1 MHVRHCSG
9 ERQFNFPHRFRD
21 LPADQVHL
29 ADLGDALGSNL
40 QLPAGQNAAEYTAC
54 IGKRNDDDIARIRD
68 LIAEQNPHD
77 PQLHFLDSLVVDHRV
92 APVVKH
98 PHEAVI
104 LPSQNTA
111 LDETGKGAFLDL
123 TAMGGRLVDPVAGVV
138 RLRGLRDAGKRRIE
152 QIILKRCR
160 VDHEE
165 PLRIGVNSALQG
177 QIHQNRAGK
186 RALPRRRPCVNEPPA
201 LVIEQKQHD
210 LFSKPQHTHCLP
222 IQGRKRKLRLATIA
236 YRITATSTTLNEK
249 MPRALEGIVE
259 LTGFLEH
266 STTARLADRLR
277 RRARRDRNDRPRPLG
292 SHHRVRRTG
301 GLAYFATGRQEKGAW
316 VRFGLYGAAMMI
328 CAASIWMEIVRPVL
342 EASSFPGFVDRLTR
356 LSGYELGLIAVP
368 PVGFAISFM
377 LWFEILIDSFKYLQ
391 SGNRRQR
398 AESDLYGRSKL
409 LGRRFLRRLAKRRGI
424 LLGQWGAG
432 RNAKLIGWSLEGSA
446 ITVAPPRVGKGALI
460 ALNLLSPGDRGF
472 QGSTVTIDPRGEL
485 WCIAARRRRELGRRV
500 LLIDP
505 FRVVRGHKKF
515 KETHLPD
522 VESASYNP
530 LDFIR
535 DDESLAVRDINV
547 LLDALLTPPRPDAH
561 NNSRHFYESAR
572 AIVAGYMAWVRFQ
585 ELPELC
591 NLAKVYEMLSMSPKQ
606 RETFADRVRDTDRF
620 AGGLTHIAIERQ
632 AQVGK
637 EEGGRNFTTV
647 ANQLAFLNYPE
658 LRTHTQTSSF
668 DPQILA
674 DGDTDLFVVAPE
686 ETIEHVKG
694 WLRLWVAIPNA
705 VAGIKPLERDLL
717 IVIDEMPRLGYL
729 KPVMDGYTMA
739 AGKGVHFWCFAQS
752 ISALDST
759 WGKEHRKTLLHLAEL
774 VQILG
779 FPRTDAEGAE
789 ELSKAIGTAT
799 FEARTENRSGTIA
812 ENRIVTA
819 NTQWQAGESR
829 ALVRERL
836 ITPDELM
843 TMAPDRQYIIASP
856 KDMPRDALHLH
867 HARYWRRWDS
877 RNLADPN
884 PFVIRKERAAE
895 GYEKRVWPEL
905 PLFKRKEIS

>member
-1 MHVRHCSG
+1 MRFLPICISVLLLAAGAGCSAYLLERLRSSHVS
-9 ERQFNFPHRFRD
+9 
-21 LPADQVHL
+21 L
-29 ADLGDALGSNL
+29 A
-40 QLPAGQNAAEYTAC
+40 
-54 IGKRNDDDIARIRD
+54 
-68 LIAEQNPHD
+68 
-77 PQLHFLDSLVVDHRV
+77 
-92 APVVKH
+92 
-98 PHEAVI
+98 I
-104 LPSQNTA
+104 L
-111 LDETGKGAFLDL
+111 
-123 TAMGGRLVDPVAGVV
+123 GVV
-138 RLRGLRDAGKRRIE
+138 LT
-152 QIILKRCR
+152 
-160 VDHEE
+160 V
-165 PLRIGVNSALQG
+165 AL
-177 QIHQNRAGK
+177 
-186 RALPRRRPCVNEPPA
+186 
-201 LVIEQKQHD
+201 
-210 LFSKPQHTHCLP
+210 
-222 IQGRKRKLRLATIA
+222 
-236 YRITATSTTLNEK
+236 
-249 MPRALEGIVE
+249 
-259 LTGFLEH
+259 
-266 STTARLADRLR
+266 
-277 RRARRDRNDRPRPLG
+277 
-292 SHHRVRRTG
+292 
-301 GLAYFATGRQEKGAW
+301 LAYFAIGRQEKGAW
-316 VRFGLYGAAMMI
+316 VRVGLYGAAMMI

-342 EASSFPGFVDRLTR
+342 AAPSFSFLANWLTR

-368 PVGFAISFM
+368 PVGFAITFM
-377 LWFEILIDSFKYLQ
+377 LWFEIVINSLKYLE
-391 SGNRRQR
+391 SDNRRRR

-460 ALNLLSPGDRGF
+460 ALNLLSPDGRGF

-485 WCIAARRRRELGRRV
+485 WCIAARRRRELGRRA

-505 FRVVRGHKKF
+505 FGVVAQHKKV
-515 KETHLPD
+515 KETHLPH
-522 VESASYNP
+522 VKSVFYNP

-535 DDESLAVRDINV
+535 KESVAVRDINV

-561 NNSRHFYESAR
+561 NSGRHFYESAR

-585 ELPELC
+585 EPSEMR
-591 NLAKVYEMLSMSPKQ
+591 NLATLYAKLSMPPKE
-606 RETFADRVRDTDRF
+606 RDAFARKVTSMEPF
-620 AGGLTHIAIERQ
+620 AGGLTHIAVQRQ
-632 AQVGK
+632 TQVGDD
-637 EEGGRNFTTV
+637 EGGSNFMTI
-647 ANQLAFLNYPE
+647 ANQLAFLNFPE
-658 LRTHTQTSSF
+658 LLAHTQESSF
-668 DPQILA
+668 DPLDLA
-674 DGDTDLFVVAPE
+674 DGKTDLFVVAPE

-774 VQILG
+774 SQILG

-799 FEARTENRSGTIA
+799 YEARTENRSGTIA

-819 NTQWQAGESR
+819 NTQWQAGDSR

-843 TMAPDRQYIIASP
+843 TLGPDRQYVIASP

-867 HARYWRRWDS
+867 HARYWRREDS
-877 RNLADPN
+877 RDLADPN
-884 PFVIRKERAAE
+884 PFVIRKQRAAE
-895 GYEKRVWPEL
+895 GYEQRAWPGFKL
-905 PLFKRKEIS
+905 PFGGKAT

>member
-1 MHVRHCSG
+1 
-9 ERQFNFPHRFRD
+9 
-21 LPADQVHL
+21 
-29 ADLGDALGSNL
+29 
-40 QLPAGQNAAEYTAC
+40 
-54 IGKRNDDDIARIRD
+54 
-68 LIAEQNPHD
+68 
-77 PQLHFLDSLVVDHRV
+77 
-92 APVVKH
+92 
-98 PHEAVI
+98 
-104 LPSQNTA
+104 
-111 LDETGKGAFLDL
+111 
-123 TAMGGRLVDPVAGVV
+123 MGR
-138 RLRGLRDAGKRRIE
+138 
-152 QIILKRCR
+152 
-160 VDHEE
+160 
-165 PLRIGVNSALQG
+165 
-177 QIHQNRAGK
+177 
-186 RALPRRRPCVNEPPA
+186 
-201 LVIEQKQHD
+201 
-210 LFSKPQHTHCLP
+210 
-222 IQGRKRKLRLATIA
+222 
-236 YRITATSTTLNEK
+236 
-249 MPRALEGIVE
+249 
-259 LTGFLEH
+259 
-266 STTARLADRLR
+266 
-277 RRARRDRNDRPRPLG
+277 
-292 SHHRVRRTG
+292 
-301 GLAYFATGRQEKGAW
+301 
-316 VRFGLYGAAMMI
+316 
-328 CAASIWMEIVRPVL
+328 
-342 EASSFPGFVDRLTR
+342 
-356 LSGYELGLIAVP
+356 
-368 PVGFAISFM
+368 
-377 LWFEILIDSFKYLQ
+377 
-391 SGNRRQR
+391 
-398 AESDLYGRSKL
+398 
-409 LGRRFLRRLAKRRGI
+409 
-424 LLGQWGAG
+424 G

-460 ALNLLSPGDRGF
+460 ALNLLSPGYRGF

-505 FRVVRGHKKF
+505 FRVVAEHKKF

-572 AIVAGYMAWVRFQ
+572 AIVAGYMAWVRFE
-585 ELPELC
+585 ELPEVRT
-591 NLAKVYEMLSMSPKQ
+591 LAKVYEMLSMSPKQ
-606 RETFADRVRDTDRF
+606 REIFADKVRDRDRF

-637 EEGGRNFTTV
+637 EEGGSNFTTV
-647 ANQLAFLNYPE
+647 ANQFAFLNYPE
-658 LRTHTQTSSF
+658 LRAHTQTSSF
-668 DPQILA
+668 DPLILA

-729 KPVMDGYTMA
+729 KPVMDGYNHGRRQGRPLLVLRPVDLGPRFHLGQGAPQDPSASRRTGPDPGLPAHRRRGRGGTLQGYRHRHLRGPDREPFRHHRREPHRHGQHAMA
-739 AGKGVHFWCFAQS
+739 GRRF
-752 ISALDST
+752 
-759 WGKEHRKTLLHLAEL
+759 
-774 VQILG
+774 
-779 FPRTDAEGAE
+779 
-789 ELSKAIGTAT
+789 
-799 FEARTENRSGTIA
+799 
-812 ENRIVTA
+812 
-819 NTQWQAGESR
+819 R

-843 TMAPDRQYIIASP
+843 TLGPDRQYVIASP

>member
-1 MHVRHCSG
+1 ML
-9 ERQFNFPHRFRD
+9 
-21 LPADQVHL
+21 LPCWPTL
-29 ADLGDALGSNL
+29 P
-40 QLPAGQNAAEYTAC
+40 PAG
-54 IGKRNDDDIARIRD
+54 K
-68 LIAEQNPHD
+68 
-77 PQLHFLDSLVVDHRV
+77 
-92 APVVKH
+92 
-98 PHEAVI
+98 
-104 LPSQNTA
+104 
-111 LDETGKGAFLDL
+111 
-123 TAMGGRLVDPVAGVV
+123 
-138 RLRGLRDAGKRRIE
+138 
-152 QIILKRCR
+152 
-160 VDHEE
+160 
-165 PLRIGVNSALQG
+165 
-177 QIHQNRAGK
+177 
-186 RALPRRRPCVNEPPA
+186 
-201 LVIEQKQHD
+201 
-210 LFSKPQHTHCLP
+210 
-222 IQGRKRKLRLATIA
+222 
-236 YRITATSTTLNEK
+236 
-249 MPRALEGIVE
+249 
-259 LTGFLEH
+259 
-266 STTARLADRLR
+266 
-277 RRARRDRNDRPRPLG
+277 
-292 SHHRVRRTG
+292 
-301 GLAYFATGRQEKGAW
+301 EKGAW
-316 VRFGLYGAAMMI
+316 VRFGLYGAATMI
-328 CAASIWMEIVRPVL
+328 CAASFWMEIVRPVL
-342 EASSFPGFVDRLTR
+342 AAPSFPGFVDWLTHR
-356 LSGYELGLIAVP
+356 NGYELALIAVP
-368 PVGFAISFM
+368 PPGFAISFM
-377 LWFEILIDSFKYLQ
+377 LWFEVLINSLKYLQ

-460 ALNLLSPGDRGF
+460 ALNLLSPDDRGF

-485 WCIAARRRRELGRRV
+485 WCIAARRRRELGRRA

-505 FRVVRGHKKF
+505 FGVVAQHKKF
-515 KETHLPD
+515 KKTHLPD
-522 VESASYNP
+522 AESVLYNP

-535 DDESLAVRDINV
+535 DDDSLAVRDIYV

-561 NNSRHFYESAR
+561 NAGKHFYESAR

-585 ELPELC
+585 EPAERQ
-591 NLAKVYEMLSMSPKQ
+591 NLSTLYEMLSMPPKE
-606 RETFADRVRDTDRF
+606 RDEFAEGVASMDRF
-620 AGGLTHIAIERQ
+620 AGGLTHIAVERQ
-632 AQVGK
+632 AQVGD
-637 EEGGRNFTTV
+637 EEGGSNFMTI

-658 LRTHTQTSSF
+658 LLAHTQTSSF
-668 DPQILA
+668 DPLILA
-674 DGDTDLFVVAPE
+674 EGDTDLFVVAPE

-819 NTQWQAGESR
+819 NTQWQAGDSR

-843 TMAPDRQYIIASP
+843 TLGPDRQYVIASP

-877 RNLADPN
+877 RDLADPN
-884 PFVIRKERAAE
+884 PFVIRKERAEKANT
-895 GYEKRVWPEL
+895 KRVWPQFKL
-905 PLFKRKEIS
+905 PFGGKAL

>member
-1 MHVRHCSG
+1 MRFLPICISVLLLAAGAGCSAYLL
-9 ERQFNFPHRFRD
+9 E
-21 LPADQVHL
+21 
-29 ADLGDALGSNL
+29 
-40 QLPAGQNAAEYTAC
+40 
-54 IGKRNDDDIARIRD
+54 
-68 LIAEQNPHD
+68 
-77 PQLHFLDSLVVDHRV
+77 
-92 APVVKH
+92 
-98 PHEAVI
+98 
-104 LPSQNTA
+104 
-111 LDETGKGAFLDL
+111 
-123 TAMGGRLVDPVAGVV
+123 
-138 RLRGLRDAGKRRIE
+138 RLRSSHISLA
-152 QIILKRCR
+152 ILGA
-160 VDHEE
+160 V
-165 PLRIGVNSALQG
+165 LT
-177 QIHQNRAGK
+177 
-186 RALPRRRPCVNEPPA
+186 
-201 LVIEQKQHD
+201 LV
-210 LFSKPQHTHCLP
+210 L
-222 IQGRKRKLRLATIA
+222 
-236 YRITATSTTLNEK
+236 
-249 MPRALEGIVE
+249 
-259 LTGFLEH
+259 
-266 STTARLADRLR
+266 
-277 RRARRDRNDRPRPLG
+277 
-292 SHHRVRRTG
+292 
-301 GLAYFATGRQEKGAW
+301 LAYFATGRQEKGAW

-328 CAASIWMEIVRPVL
+328 CAASVWMEIVRPVL

-356 LSGYELGLIAVP
+356 LSGYELALIAVP
-368 PVGFAISFM
+368 PPGFAISFM
-377 LWFEILIDSFKYLQ
+377 LWFEVLIDSFKYLE
-391 SGNRRQR
+391 SGKRRQR
-398 AESDLYGRSKL
+398 AESDLYGKSKL

-485 WCIAARRRRELGRRV
+485 WCIAARRRRELGRRA

-505 FRVVRGHKKF
+505 FGVVAKHKKF
-515 KETHLPD
+515 NETHLPD
-522 VESASYNP
+522 VESVLYNP

-535 DDESLAVRDINV
+535 DDESLAVRDIYV

-561 NNSRHFYESAR
+561 NAGKHFYESAR

-585 ELPELC
+585 EPAERQ
-591 NLAKVYEMLSMSPKQ
+591 NLSTLYEMLSMPPKE
-606 RETFADRVRDTDRF
+606 RDDFAEGVASMDRF
-620 AGGLTHIAIERQ
+620 AGGLTHIAVERQ
-632 AQVGK
+632 AQVGD
-637 EEGGRNFTTV
+637 EEGGSNFMTI

-658 LRTHTQTSSF
+658 LLAHTQTSSF
-668 DPQILA
+668 DPLDLA
-674 DGDTDLFVVAPE
+674 EGNTDLFVVAPE

-752 ISALDST
+752 ISALDSS
-759 WGKEHRKTLLHLAEL
+759 WGKEPRKTLLHLAEL

-799 FEARTENRSGTIA
+799 YEARTENRSGTIA

-819 NTQWQAGESR
+819 NTQWQAGDSR

-843 TMAPDRQYIIASP
+843 TLGPDHQYVIASP

-867 HARYWRRWDS
+867 HARYWHRWDS

-884 PFVIRKERAAE
+884 PFVIRKQRAAE
-895 GYEKRVWPEL
+895 GYEKRLWPQFKL
-905 PLFKRKEIS
+905 PFGGKAL

>member
-1 MHVRHCSG
+1 MRFLPICISVLLLAAGAGCSAYLL
-9 ERQFNFPHRFRD
+9 ERLRPSHIS
-21 LPADQVHL
+21 L
-29 ADLGDALGSNL
+29 A
-40 QLPAGQNAAEYTAC
+40 
-54 IGKRNDDDIARIRD
+54 
-68 LIAEQNPHD
+68 
-77 PQLHFLDSLVVDHRV
+77 
-92 APVVKH
+92 
-98 PHEAVI
+98 I
-104 LPSQNTA
+104 L
-111 LDETGKGAFLDL
+111 
-123 TAMGGRLVDPVAGVV
+123 GVV
-138 RLRGLRDAGKRRIE
+138 LT
-152 QIILKRCR
+152 
-160 VDHEE
+160 V
-165 PLRIGVNSALQG
+165 AL
-177 QIHQNRAGK
+177 
-186 RALPRRRPCVNEPPA
+186 
-201 LVIEQKQHD
+201 
-210 LFSKPQHTHCLP
+210 
-222 IQGRKRKLRLATIA
+222 
-236 YRITATSTTLNEK
+236 
-249 MPRALEGIVE
+249 
-259 LTGFLEH
+259 
-266 STTARLADRLR
+266 
-277 RRARRDRNDRPRPLG
+277 
-292 SHHRVRRTG
+292 
-301 GLAYFATGRQEKGAW
+301 LAYFAIGRQEKGAW
-316 VRFGLYGAAMMI
+316 VRVGLYGAAMMI

-342 EASSFPGFVDRLTR
+342 AAPSFSFLANWLTR

-368 PVGFAISFM
+368 PVGFAITFM
-377 LWFEILIDSFKYLQ
+377 LWFEIVINSLKYLE
-391 SGNRRQR
+391 SDNRRQR

-485 WCIAARRRRELGRRV
+485 WCIAARRRRELGRRA

-505 FRVVRGHKKF
+505 FGVVAQHKKV
-515 KETHLPD
+515 KETHLPH
-522 VESASYNP
+522 VKSVFYNP

-535 DDESLAVRDINV
+535 KESVAVRDINV

-561 NNSRHFYESAR
+561 NSGRHFYESAR

-585 ELPELC
+585 EPSEMR
-591 NLAKVYEMLSMSPKQ
+591 NLATLYAKLSMPPKE
-606 RETFADRVRDTDRF
+606 RDAFAKKVTSMEPF
-620 AGGLTHIAIERQ
+620 AGGLTHIAVQRQ
-632 AQVGK
+632 TQVGDD
-637 EEGGRNFTTV
+637 EGGSNFMTI
-647 ANQLAFLNYPE
+647 ANQLAFLNFPE
-658 LRTHTQTSSF
+658 LLAHTQKSSF
-668 DPQILA
+668 DPLDLA
-674 DGDTDLFVVAPE
+674 DGKTDLFVVAPE

-819 NTQWQAGESR
+819 NTQWQAGDSR

-843 TMAPDRQYIIASP
+843 TLGPDRQYVIASP

-867 HARYWRRWDS
+867 HAHYWRRWDS
-877 RNLADPN
+877 RDLADPN
-884 PFVIRKERAAE
+884 PFVIRKERAEKANT
-895 GYEKRVWPEL
+895 KRVWPQFKL
-905 PLFKRKEIS
+905 PFGGKAL

>member
-1 MHVRHCSG
+1 MRFLPICISVLLLAAGAGCSAYLL
-9 ERQFNFPHRFRD
+9 E
-21 LPADQVHL
+21 
-29 ADLGDALGSNL
+29 
-40 QLPAGQNAAEYTAC
+40 
-54 IGKRNDDDIARIRD
+54 
-68 LIAEQNPHD
+68 
-77 PQLHFLDSLVVDHRV
+77 
-92 APVVKH
+92 
-98 PHEAVI
+98 
-104 LPSQNTA
+104 
-111 LDETGKGAFLDL
+111 
-123 TAMGGRLVDPVAGVV
+123 
-138 RLRGLRDAGKRRIE
+138 RLRSSHISLA
-152 QIILKRCR
+152 ILGA
-160 VDHEE
+160 V
-165 PLRIGVNSALQG
+165 LT
-177 QIHQNRAGK
+177 
-186 RALPRRRPCVNEPPA
+186 
-201 LVIEQKQHD
+201 LV
-210 LFSKPQHTHCLP
+210 L
-222 IQGRKRKLRLATIA
+222 
-236 YRITATSTTLNEK
+236 
-249 MPRALEGIVE
+249 
-259 LTGFLEH
+259 
-266 STTARLADRLR
+266 
-277 RRARRDRNDRPRPLG
+277 
-292 SHHRVRRTG
+292 
-301 GLAYFATGRQEKGAW
+301 LAYFATGRQEKGAW

-356 LSGYELGLIAVP
+356 LSGYELALIAVP
-368 PVGFAISFM
+368 PPGFAISFM
-377 LWFEILIDSFKYLQ
+377 LWFEVLIDSLKYLE
-391 SGNRRQR
+391 SGKRRQR
-398 AESDLYGRSKL
+398 AESDLYGKSKL

-505 FRVVRGHKKF
+505 FRVVRGHKKEF
-515 KETHLPD
+515 EETHLPD

-561 NNSRHFYESAR
+561 NSGRHFYESAR
-572 AIVAGYMAWVRFQ
+572 AIIAGYMAWVRFQ
-585 ELPELC
+585 EPAERQNLSTLYEL
-591 NLAKVYEMLSMSPKQ
+591 LSMPPKE
-606 RETFADRVRDTDRF
+606 RDDFAEGVASMDRF
-620 AGGLTHIAIERQ
+620 AGGLTHIAVERQ
-632 AQVGK
+632 AQVGD
-637 EEGGRNFTTV
+637 EEGGSNFMTI

-658 LRTHTQTSSF
+658 LLAHTQTSSF
-668 DPQILA
+668 DPLDLA
-674 DGDTDLFVVAPE
+674 EGDTDLFVVAPE

-789 ELSKAIGTAT
+789 ELSRAIGTAT
-799 FEARTENRSGTIA
+799 YEARTENRSGTIA

-819 NTQWQAGESR
+819 NTQWQAGDSR

-843 TMAPDRQYIIASP
+843 TLGPDHQYVIASP

-877 RNLADPN
+877 RDLADPN
-884 PFVIRKERAAE
+884 PFVIRKERAEKANT
-895 GYEKRVWPEL
+895 KRVWPQFKL
-905 PLFKRKEIS
+905 PFGGKAL

>member
-1 MHVRHCSG
+1 MRFLPICISVLLLAAGAGCSAYLL
-9 ERQFNFPHRFRD
+9 E
-21 LPADQVHL
+21 
-29 ADLGDALGSNL
+29 
-40 QLPAGQNAAEYTAC
+40 
-54 IGKRNDDDIARIRD
+54 
-68 LIAEQNPHD
+68 
-77 PQLHFLDSLVVDHRV
+77 
-92 APVVKH
+92 
-98 PHEAVI
+98 
-104 LPSQNTA
+104 
-111 LDETGKGAFLDL
+111 
-123 TAMGGRLVDPVAGVV
+123 
-138 RLRGLRDAGKRRIE
+138 RLRSSHISLA
-152 QIILKRCR
+152 ILGA
-160 VDHEE
+160 V
-165 PLRIGVNSALQG
+165 LT
-177 QIHQNRAGK
+177 
-186 RALPRRRPCVNEPPA
+186 
-201 LVIEQKQHD
+201 LV
-210 LFSKPQHTHCLP
+210 L
-222 IQGRKRKLRLATIA
+222 
-236 YRITATSTTLNEK
+236 
-249 MPRALEGIVE
+249 
-259 LTGFLEH
+259 
-266 STTARLADRLR
+266 
-277 RRARRDRNDRPRPLG
+277 
-292 SHHRVRRTG
+292 
-301 GLAYFATGRQEKGAW
+301 LAYFATGRQEKGAW

-328 CAASIWMEIVRPVL
+328 CAASIWMEIVRPVI

-356 LSGYELGLIAVP
+356 LSGYELALIAVP
-368 PVGFAISFM
+368 PPGFAISFM
-377 LWFEILIDSFKYLQ
+377 LWFEVLIDSLKYL
-391 SGNRRQR
+391 SSDNRRQR
-398 AESDLYGRSKL
+398 AESDLYGKSKL

-505 FRVVRGHKKF
+505 FRVVRGHKKEF
-515 KETHLPD
+515 EETHLPD

-561 NNSRHFYESAR
+561 NSGRHFYESAR
-572 AIVAGYMAWVRFQ
+572 AIIAGYMAWVRFQ
-585 ELPELC
+585 EPAERQNLSTLYEL
-591 NLAKVYEMLSMSPKQ
+591 LSMPPKE
-606 RETFADRVRDTDRF
+606 RDDFAEGVASMDRF
-620 AGGLTHIAIERQ
+620 AGGLTHIAVERQ

-637 EEGGRNFTTV
+637 EEGGSNFMTI

-658 LRTHTQTSSF
+658 LRAHTQTSSF
-668 DPQILA
+668 DPLDLA
-674 DGDTDLFVVAPE
+674 EGDTDLFVVAPE

-789 ELSKAIGTAT
+789 ELSRAIGTAT
-799 FEARTENRSGTIA
+799 YEARTENRSGTIA

-819 NTQWQAGESR
+819 NTQWQAGDSR

-843 TMAPDRQYIIASP
+843 TLGPDRQYVIASP

-877 RNLADPN
+877 RDLADPN
-884 PFVIRKERAAE
+884 PFVIRKERAEKANT
-895 GYEKRVWPEL
+895 KRVWPQFKL
-905 PLFKRKEIS
+905 PFGGKAL

>member
-1 MHVRHCSG
+1 MTAQWLFTLQNPEDPRIRFARSGCFALLLAMLAGCGLLAEVDRARMETGDVARQVTALRLPQAGPRLSTVRLI
-9 ERQFNFPHRFRD
+9 ERRPYVGLTPIEPDPRAGMPARFRRVD
-21 LPADQVHL
+21 AVTLPL
-29 ADLGDALGSNL
+29 AGIG
-40 QLPAGQNAAEYTAC
+40 AAAVLM
-54 IGKRNDDDIARIRD
+54 ARI
-68 LIAEQNPHD
+68 
-77 PQLHFLDSLVVDHRV
+77 
-92 APVVKH
+92 
-98 PHEAVI
+98 EA
-104 LPSQNTA
+104 A
-111 LDETGKGAFLDL
+111 TGLA
-123 TAMGGRLVDPVAGVV
+123 V
-138 RLRGLRDAGKRRIE
+138 RFTG
-152 QIILKRCR
+152 
-160 VDHEE
+160 
-165 PLRIGVNSALQG
+165 P
-177 QIHQNRAGK
+177 
-186 RALPRRRPCVNEPPA
+186 PR
-201 LVIEQKQHD
+201 Q
-210 LFSKPQHTHCLP
+210 
-222 IQGRKRKLRLATIA
+222 
-236 YRITATSTTLNEK
+236 
-249 MPRALEGIVE
+249 
-259 LTGFLEH
+259 
-266 STTARLADRLR
+266 AD
-277 RRARRDRNDRPRPLG
+277 DT
-292 SHHRVRRTG
+292 TG
-301 GLAYFATGRQEKGAW
+301 GDPPVNLFGEAGRD
-316 VRFGLYGAAMMI
+316 GLSLG
-328 CAASIWMEIVRPVL
+328 
-342 EASSFPGFVDRLTR
+342 
-356 LSGYELGLIAVP
+356 GYELASVAVA
-368 PVGFAISFM
+368 PVGFAMTFM
-377 LWFEILIDSFKYLQ
+377 LWFEVLIDSLKYL
-391 SGNRRQR
+391 SRDNRRQR

-460 ALNLLSPGDRGF
+460 ALNLLSPDYRGF

-485 WCIAARRRRELGRRV
+485 WCIAARRRRELGRRA

-505 FRVVRGHKKF
+505 FGVVAEHKKF

-535 DDESLAVRDINV
+535 DDDSLAVRDINV

-572 AIVAGYMAWVRFQ
+572 AIVAGYMAWVRFKAP
-585 ELPELC
+585 PELC
-591 NLAKVYEMLSMSPKQ
+591 TLAKVYEMLSMPPKQ
-606 RETFADRVRDTDRF
+606 RESFADRVRDMNRF

-637 EEGGRNFTTV
+637 EEGGSNFTTV
-647 ANQLAFLNYPE
+647 ANQLSFLNYPA
-658 LRTHTQTSSF
+658 LLAHTQSSSF
-668 DPQILA
+668 DPLILA
-674 DGDTDLFVVAPE
+674 EGDTDLFVVAPE

-819 NTQWQAGESR
+819 NTQWQSGDSR

-843 TMAPDRQYIIASP
+843 TLGPDRQYVIASP

-884 PFVIRKERAAE
+884 PFVIRKQRAAE
-895 GYEKRVWPEL
+895 GCGQGCRYSNERRCHDGPDIHGTG
-905 PLFKRKEIS
+905 RARSGR

>member
-1 MHVRHCSG
+1 MRFLLTCISVLLLAGGAGCSAYLL
-9 ERQFNFPHRFRD
+9 ESLRSSY
-21 LPADQVHL
+21 LSL
-29 ADLGDALGSNL
+29 AVLGGVLAL
-40 QLPAGQNAAEYTAC
+40 
-54 IGKRNDDDIARIRD
+54 
-68 LIAEQNPHD
+68 
-77 PQLHFLDSLVVDHRV
+77 
-92 APVVKH
+92 
-98 PHEAVI
+98 
-104 LPSQNTA
+104 
-111 LDETGKGAFLDL
+111 
-123 TAMGGRLVDPVAGVV
+123 
-138 RLRGLRDAGKRRIE
+138 
-152 QIILKRCR
+152 
-160 VDHEE
+160 
-165 PLRIGVNSALQG
+165 
-177 QIHQNRAGK
+177 
-186 RALPRRRPCVNEPPA
+186 
-201 LVIEQKQHD
+201 
-210 LFSKPQHTHCLP
+210 
-222 IQGRKRKLRLATIA
+222 
-236 YRITATSTTLNEK
+236 TL
-249 MPRALEGIVE
+249 
-259 LTGFLEH
+259 
-266 STTARLADRLR
+266 
-277 RRARRDRNDRPRPLG
+277 
-292 SHHRVRRTG
+292 
-301 GLAYFATGRQEKGAW
+301 LAYFATGRQEKGAW
-316 VRFGLYGAAMMI
+316 VRFGLYGAATMV
-328 CAASIWMEIVRPVL
+328 CAASFWMEIVRPVL
-342 EASSFPGFVDRLTR
+342 AAPSFSGFVDWLTR
-356 LSGYELGLIAVP
+356 LSGYELALIAVP
-368 PVGFAISFM
+368 PPGFAISFI
-377 LWFEILIDSFKYLQ
+377 LWFEVLINSFKYLQ
-391 SGNRRQR
+391 SDNRRQR

-424 LLGQWGAG
+424 LLGQWGGG

-460 ALNLLSPGDRGF
+460 ALNLLSPDDRGF

-505 FRVVRGHKKF
+505 FGVVAQHKKF
-515 KETHLPD
+515 KKTHLPD
-522 VESASYNP
+522 VESVLYNP

-535 DDESLAVRDINV
+535 DDDSLAVRDIYV

-561 NNSRHFYESAR
+561 NAGKHFYESAR

-585 ELPELC
+585 EPAERQ
-591 NLAKVYEMLSMSPKQ
+591 NLSTLYEMLSMPPKE
-606 RETFADRVRDTDRF
+606 RDEFAEGVASMDRF
-620 AGGLTHIAIERQ
+620 AGGLTHIAVERQ
-632 AQVGK
+632 AQVGD
-637 EEGGRNFTTV
+637 EEGGSNFMTI

-658 LRTHTQTSSF
+658 LLAHTQTSSF
-668 DPQILA
+668 DPMILA
-674 DGDTDLFVVAPE
+674 QGDTDLFVVAPE

-819 NTQWQAGESR
+819 NTQWQAGDSR

-843 TMAPDRQYIIASP
+843 TLGPDRQYVIASP

-877 RNLADPN
+877 RDLADPN
-884 PFVIRKERAAE
+884 PFVIRKERAEKANA
-895 GYEKRVWPEL
+895 KRVWPQFKL
-905 PLFKRKEIS
+905 PFGGKTL

>member
-1 MHVRHCSG
+1 MRFLPICISVLLLAAGAGCSAYLL
-9 ERQFNFPHRFRD
+9 E
-21 LPADQVHL
+21 
-29 ADLGDALGSNL
+29 
-40 QLPAGQNAAEYTAC
+40 
-54 IGKRNDDDIARIRD
+54 
-68 LIAEQNPHD
+68 
-77 PQLHFLDSLVVDHRV
+77 
-92 APVVKH
+92 
-98 PHEAVI
+98 
-104 LPSQNTA
+104 
-111 LDETGKGAFLDL
+111 
-123 TAMGGRLVDPVAGVV
+123 
-138 RLRGLRDAGKRRIE
+138 RLRSSHISLA
-152 QIILKRCR
+152 ILGA
-160 VDHEE
+160 V
-165 PLRIGVNSALQG
+165 LT
-177 QIHQNRAGK
+177 
-186 RALPRRRPCVNEPPA
+186 
-201 LVIEQKQHD
+201 LV
-210 LFSKPQHTHCLP
+210 L
-222 IQGRKRKLRLATIA
+222 
-236 YRITATSTTLNEK
+236 
-249 MPRALEGIVE
+249 
-259 LTGFLEH
+259 
-266 STTARLADRLR
+266 
-277 RRARRDRNDRPRPLG
+277 
-292 SHHRVRRTG
+292 
-301 GLAYFATGRQEKGAW
+301 LAYFATGRQEKGAW
-316 VRFGLYGAAMMI
+316 IRFGLYGAAMMI

-342 EASSFPGFVDRLTR
+342 AAPSFSFLANWLTR

-368 PVGFAISFM
+368 PVGFAITFM
-377 LWFEILIDSFKYLQ
+377 LWFEIVINSLKYL
-391 SGNRRQR
+391 SGDNRRQR

-485 WCIAARRRRELGRRV
+485 WCIAARRRRELGRRA

-505 FRVVRGHKKF
+505 FGVVAQHKKV
-515 KETHLPD
+515 KETHLPH
-522 VESASYNP
+522 VKSVFYNP

-535 DDESLAVRDINV
+535 EESVAVRDINV

-561 NNSRHFYESAR
+561 NSGRHFYESAR

-585 ELPELC
+585 EPPEMR
-591 NLAKVYEMLSMSPKQ
+591 NLATLYAKLSMPPKE
-606 RETFADRVRDTDRF
+606 REAFARKVTSMEPF
-620 AGGLTHIAIERQ
+620 AGGLTHIAVQRQ
-632 AQVGK
+632 TQVGDD
-637 EEGGRNFTTV
+637 EGGSNFMTI
-647 ANQLAFLNYPE
+647 ANQLAFLNFPE
-658 LRTHTQTSSF
+658 LLAHTQESSF
-668 DPQILA
+668 DPLDLA
-674 DGDTDLFVVAPE
+674 DGKTDLFVVAPE

-799 FEARTENRSGTIA
+799 YEARTENRSGTIA

-843 TMAPDRQYIIASP
+843 TLGPDRQYVIASP

-867 HARYWRRWDS
+867 HARYWRREDS
-877 RNLADPN
+877 RYLADPN

-895 GYEKRVWPEL
+895 GYEQRAWPGFKL
-905 PLFKRKEIS
+905 PFGGKAP

>member
-1 MHVRHCSG
+1 MRFLPICTSVLLLSAGAGCSAYLL
-9 ERQFNFPHRFRD
+9 ERLRPSHIS
-21 LPADQVHL
+21 L
-29 ADLGDALGSNL
+29 A
-40 QLPAGQNAAEYTAC
+40 
-54 IGKRNDDDIARIRD
+54 
-68 LIAEQNPHD
+68 
-77 PQLHFLDSLVVDHRV
+77 
-92 APVVKH
+92 
-98 PHEAVI
+98 I
-104 LPSQNTA
+104 L
-111 LDETGKGAFLDL
+111 
-123 TAMGGRLVDPVAGVV
+123 GVV
-138 RLRGLRDAGKRRIE
+138 LT
-152 QIILKRCR
+152 
-160 VDHEE
+160 V
-165 PLRIGVNSALQG
+165 AL
-177 QIHQNRAGK
+177 
-186 RALPRRRPCVNEPPA
+186 
-201 LVIEQKQHD
+201 
-210 LFSKPQHTHCLP
+210 
-222 IQGRKRKLRLATIA
+222 
-236 YRITATSTTLNEK
+236 
-249 MPRALEGIVE
+249 
-259 LTGFLEH
+259 
-266 STTARLADRLR
+266 
-277 RRARRDRNDRPRPLG
+277 
-292 SHHRVRRTG
+292 
-301 GLAYFATGRQEKGAW
+301 LAYFAIGRQEKGAW

-342 EASSFPGFVDRLTR
+342 AAPSFSFLANWLTR

-368 PVGFAISFM
+368 PVGFAITFM
-377 LWFEILIDSFKYLQ
+377 LWFEIVINSLKYLQ
-391 SGNRRQR
+391 SDNRRRR

-460 ALNLLSPGDRGF
+460 ALNLLAPGDRGF

-485 WCIAARRRRELGRRV
+485 WCIAARRRRELGRRA

-505 FRVVRGHKKF
+505 FGVVAQHKKV
-515 KETHLPD
+515 KETHLPH
-522 VESASYNP
+522 VKSVFYNP

-535 DDESLAVRDINV
+535 RESVAVRDINV

-561 NNSRHFYESAR
+561 NSGRHFYESAR

-585 ELPELC
+585 EPSEMR
-591 NLAKVYEMLSMSPKQ
+591 NLATLYAKLSMPPKE
-606 RETFADRVRDTDRF
+606 RDAFAKKVTSMEPF
-620 AGGLTHIAIERQ
+620 AGGLTHIAVQRQ
-632 AQVGK
+632 TQVGDD
-637 EEGGRNFTTV
+637 EGGSNFMTI
-647 ANQLAFLNYPE
+647 ANQLAFLNFPE
-658 LRTHTQTSSF
+658 LLAHTQKSSF
-668 DPQILA
+668 DPLILA
-674 DGDTDLFVVAPE
+674 DGKTDLFVVAPE

-799 FEARTENRSGTIA
+799 YEARTENRSGTIA

-819 NTQWQAGESR
+819 NTQWQAGDSR

-843 TMAPDRQYIIASP
+843 TLGPDRQYVIASP

-867 HARYWRRWDS
+867 HARYWRREDS
-877 RNLADPN
+877 RDLADPN
-884 PFVIRKERAAE
+884 PFVIRKQRAAE
-895 GYEKRVWPEL
+895 GYEQRAWPGFKL
-905 PLFKRKEIS
+905 PFGGKAT

>member
-1 MHVRHCSG
+1 MRFLPICISVLLLAAGAGCSAYLL
-9 ERQFNFPHRFRD
+9 E
-21 LPADQVHL
+21 
-29 ADLGDALGSNL
+29 
-40 QLPAGQNAAEYTAC
+40 
-54 IGKRNDDDIARIRD
+54 
-68 LIAEQNPHD
+68 
-77 PQLHFLDSLVVDHRV
+77 
-92 APVVKH
+92 
-98 PHEAVI
+98 
-104 LPSQNTA
+104 
-111 LDETGKGAFLDL
+111 
-123 TAMGGRLVDPVAGVV
+123 
-138 RLRGLRDAGKRRIE
+138 RLRSSHISLA
-152 QIILKRCR
+152 ILGA
-160 VDHEE
+160 V
-165 PLRIGVNSALQG
+165 LT
-177 QIHQNRAGK
+177 
-186 RALPRRRPCVNEPPA
+186 
-201 LVIEQKQHD
+201 LV
-210 LFSKPQHTHCLP
+210 L
-222 IQGRKRKLRLATIA
+222 
-236 YRITATSTTLNEK
+236 
-249 MPRALEGIVE
+249 
-259 LTGFLEH
+259 
-266 STTARLADRLR
+266 
-277 RRARRDRNDRPRPLG
+277 
-292 SHHRVRRTG
+292 
-301 GLAYFATGRQEKGAW
+301 LAYFATGRQEKGAW

-356 LSGYELGLIAVP
+356 LSGYELALIAVP
-368 PVGFAISFM
+368 PPGFAISFV
-377 LWFEILIDSFKYLQ
+377 LWFEVLIDSFKYLE
-391 SGNRRQR
+391 SGKRRQR
-398 AESDLYGRSKL
+398 AESDLYGKSKL

-460 ALNLLSPGDRGF
+460 ALNLLSPDYRGF

-485 WCIAARRRRELGRRV
+485 WCIAARRRRELGRRA

-505 FRVVRGHKKF
+505 FGVVAQHKEF

-522 VESASYNP
+522 VESVLYNP

-535 DDESLAVRDINV
+535 DDDSLAVRDIYV

-561 NNSRHFYESAR
+561 NAGKHFYESAR

-585 ELPELC
+585 EPAERQNLSTLYEL
-591 NLAKVYEMLSMSPKQ
+591 LSMPPKE
-606 RETFADRVRDTDRF
+606 RDDFAEGLASMDRF
-620 AGGLTHIAIERQ
+620 AGGLTHIAVERQ
-632 AQVGK
+632 AQVGD
-637 EEGGRNFTTV
+637 EEGGSNFMTI

-658 LRTHTQTSSF
+658 LLAHTQTSSF
-668 DPQILA
+668 DPLILA
-674 DGDTDLFVVAPE
+674 EGDTDLFVVAPE

-752 ISALDST
+752 ISALDSS

-799 FEARTENRSGTIA
+799 YEARTENRSGTIA

-819 NTQWQAGESR
+819 NTQWQAGDSR

-843 TMAPDRQYIIASP
+843 TLGPDRQYIIASP

-867 HARYWRRWDS
+867 HAHYWRRWDS
-877 RNLADPN
+877 RDLADPN
-884 PFVIRKERAAE
+884 PFVIRKERAEKANT
-895 GYEKRVWPEL
+895 KRVWPQFKL
-905 PLFKRKEIS
+905 PFGGKAL